1 MKLIDKDKVAAEIEE
16 RLHKYEKEYEE
27 LARDEFLGTAR
38 KIRPK
43 IEELKDFRSFI
54 DNIEVKEVNL
64 EKEIDKIWNP
74 RFNFGWDEKS
84 LLSINHDGF
93 TTFAKHFYELGL
105 RAQKGE

>member
-27 LARDEFLGTAR
+27 LARYEIWGTAR
-38 KIRPK
+38 EIRPK
-43 IEELKDFRSFI
+43 IEELKNFRSFI

-74 RFNFGWDEKS
+74 RFNLGWDEKS
-84 LLSINHDGF
+84 LLSMNHEGF
-93 TTFAKHFYELGL
+93 TSIAKYFYELGL
-105 RAQKGE
+105 KAQKGE